1 MTIEIEAGAS
11 QGQFSMK
18 PLGSARI
25 FRRPALEPQDIHDRC
40 RFGAA
45 GHSRR
50 NLFVFQRETPS
61 LSLRLRSVRYAR
73 ADSDVLRTSS
83 NRVRSRSVCISDV
96 FEIKSGPS
104 STVRVPLMSVLVI

>member
-18 PLGSARI
+18 PLGSARV
-25 FRRPALEPQDIHDRC
+25 FRRPGLEPQDIHDRC

-50 NLFVFQRETPS
+50 NQFVFQRETPS
-61 LSLRLRSVRYAR
+61 LSLRLMSVQIFVALTNAAR
-73 ADSDVLRTSS
+73 T
-83 NRVRSRSVCISDV
+83 ISDV
-96 FEIKSGPS
+96 VRSFSGSVRDRFEAA
-104 STVRVPLMSVLVI
+104 VISR